1 MWHCWELRQTN
12 KTNLTNSLRLSS
24 MAFAFGDWGSVLTE
38 SAFSRAFICL
48 QSDSRVSRS
57 DTRWGFFP
65 ILFNLRI
72 NTFSNFFNGNFKPK
86 DPPCLFTHGLFLVW
100 LLVYNLDFA
109 TKGGWINTH
118 IFSSTCAEFLYLCLL
133 WFTQGLK
140 FFKLLL
146 LCGDYRGY
154 GCIGQSTENGIPGL
168 RSRLPFAIYSQSKFH
183 WSSLAK
189 NHLKIQHIII
199 KLTQDYSHVALTKS
213 CNTFWLIS
221 FIWKCH
227 RLNYKKII
235 YSFQIFLTGA
245 LYDINWTHYRS
256 GVLTWDHTGSFVVPN
271 RLFSIEY
278 FGTLWVVLGK
288 VFERHLTDKSTNT
301 HRHTNVPLASGGGQP
316 KETQRVIL
324 AASSGLYLKVSERG
338 KHLSELCFLS
348 WNYCSEFQCI
358 EINFSALRPAT
369 FANFRGAGQSLLFAG
384 RGAHPWYS
392 TWEADKVS
400 DKIVK
405 KDNGEVGGRN

>member
-1 MWHCWELRQTN
+1 
-12 KTNLTNSLRLSS
+12 

-72 NTFSNFFNGNFKPK
+72 NTFSNFFTGNFKPK

-183 WSSLAK
+183 WSSLA
-189 NHLKIQHIII
+189 NIHLKNWIEQQL
-199 KLTQDYSHVALTKS
+199 KLLNDKLFFQKEVLWKYPHSADMTCSFYKITEEFKRFLPTATLHWSLARWAFQWSTERL
-213 CNTFWLIS
+213 LI
-221 FIWKCH
+221 
-227 RLNYKKII
+227 YK
-235 YSFQIFLTGA
+235 
-245 LYDINWTHYRS
+245 R
-256 GVLTWDHTGSFVVPN
+256 
-271 RLFSIEY
+271 
-278 FGTLWVVLGK
+278 K
-288 VFERHLTDKSTNT
+288 VMN
-301 HRHTNVPLASGGGQP
+301 
-316 KETQRVIL
+316 
-324 AASSGLYLKVSERG
+324 
-338 KHLSELCFLS
+338 
-348 WNYCSEFQCI
+348 
-358 EINFSALRPAT
+358 
-369 FANFRGAGQSLLFAG
+369 
-384 RGAHPWYS
+384 
-392 TWEADKVS
+392 
-400 DKIVK
+400 
-405 KDNGEVGGRN
+405 